1 MHNYGRVFN
10 QKLMMASCL
19 PATGDF
25 VPCDESTEPVANEDE
40 ATQHVM

>member
-1 MHNYGRVFN
+1 MHNYVFN
-10 QKLMMASCL
+10 QKLVMASFV

-25 VPCDESTEPVANEDE
+25 VPYDESTEPVANKDE